1 MLRSIRAALAFTI
14 RRYPVLQHA
23 GRKLKPNPKSL
34 AHDDSGV
41 SAIEFAVVA
50 PVVLMIG
57 IGMLKFGVA
66 MTHYMLLNN
75 AAAQGALALALSRG
89 TTTPYTTTG
98 TAITNAAPSLT
109 SGSITKT
116 TTINGTAC
124 TTDTG
129 CASSMVAG
137 QTARVTLSYPCDL
150 TVMGIDFKPG
160 CTLSAQSSQM
170 IQ

>member
-1 MLRSIRAALAFTI
+1 MLRSIPAALAFAT
-14 RRYPVLQHA
+14 RRYPALRRA
-23 GRKLKPNPKSL
+23 GRPSL
-34 AHDDSGV
+34 PSLYSCERGV

-50 PVVLMIG
+50 PVVLTIG

-89 TTTPYTTTG
+89 TTSPYTTTG

-109 SGSITKT
+109 SGSVTKT
-116 TTINGTAC
+116 MTINGTAC
-124 TTDTG
+124 TTDSG